1 MAKFKNGLTII
12 AFTLVTLV
20 ILETGKVSEFSSPA
34 SLEEIEEEHFLPHS
48 RQRRDV
54 SSAATLVEYEVVVE
68 LNLSDVVTLNV
79 LRSLLSNGSI
89 SVTLSPTVN
98 ITTIDITTVC
108 SPSSG
113 GYQCRCEDQYRW
125 SCDQC
130 LTLGFCDNITGDT
143 CGCINTIPP
152 DGQYCQSVVQNNF
165 TACPVTTP
173 VPTPVPTSPAVVYE
187 YIISIELNVSDVAA
201 INQLRNI
208 LSNIS
213 YPVIISNQIQIYDIN
228 ITTVC
233 SPSSGGYQCRCEDQY
248 RWSCDQCLTL
258 GFCDNITGDT
268 CGCINTIPPD
278 GQYCQSVVQ
287 NNFTACPVTTPVP
300 TPVPTSPAVVYEY
313 IISIELNVSDV
324 AAINQLRNIL
334 SNISYPV
341 IISNQIQIYD
351 INITTVCSPSSG
363 GYQCR
368 CEDQYRWSCDQ
379 CLTLG
384 FCDNITGDTCGCI
397 NTIPPDGQY
406 CQSVVQNNFT
416 ACPVTTP
423 VPTPVPTSPAVVY
436 EYIISIEL
444 NVSDVAAIN
453 QLRNIL
459 SNISYPVIISNQIQI
474 YDINITT
481 VCSPSSGG
489 YQCRCED
496 QYRWSCDQCLTL
508 GFCDNITGDTCG
520 CINTI
525 PPDGQYCQSVVQ
537 NNFTACPVTTPVPT
551 PVPTSPAVVYEYI
564 ISIELNV
571 SDVAAINQLRN
582 ILSNISYPVIISN
595 QIQIYD
601 INITTVCS
609 PSSGGHQCR
618 CEDQYRWSC
627 DQCLTLGFCDNITGD
642 TCGCINTIPPDGQ
655 YCQSVVQNNFTA
667 CPVTTPVPTPVPT
680 SPAVV
685 YEYIISIELNV
696 SDVAVINQLRNILS
710 NISYPVIIS
719 NQIQIYDINITTVC
733 SPSSGGYQCRCEDQY
748 RWSCDQC
755 LTLGFCDNI
764 TGDTCGCIN
773 TIPPDGQY
781 CQSVVQN
788 NFTACPVTTPVPTPV
803 PTSPAVVYE
812 YIISIELNVSDVAV
826 INQLRNILS
835 NISYPVIISNQIQ
848 IYDIN
853 ITTVCSPS
861 SGGYQCR
868 CEDQYR
874 WSCDQCLTLGFCD
887 NITGDTC
894 GCINTIPP
902 DGQYCQ
908 SVVQN
913 NFTACPVTTPVPTP
927 VPTSPAVVYEY
938 IISIELNVSDVAV
951 INQLRNILSNISYPV
966 IISNQ
971 IQIYDI
977 NITTV
982 CSPSSG
988 GHQCRCEDQYRW
1000 SCDQC
1005 LTLGFCDN
1013 ITGDTCGCI
1022 NTIPPDGQY
1031 CQSVVQNNF
1040 TACPVTTPV
1049 PTPVP
1054 TSPAVVYEYIISIE
1068 LNVSDVAA
1076 INQLR
1081 NILSN
1086 ISYPV
1091 IISNQ
1096 IQIYD
1101 INITTVCSPSSGGYQ
1116 CRCEDQ
1122 YRWSCDQCLTLGF
1135 CDNITGD
1142 TCGCIN
1148 TIPPDG
1154 QYCQSVVQNN
1164 FTACPVTTPVP
1175 TPVPTSPAVVYE
1187 YIISIELNVSDVAAI
1202 NQLRNIL
1209 SNISY
1214 PVIISNQI
1222 QIYDINITTVCS
1234 PSSGGHQCRC
1244 EDQYRW
1250 SCDQCLTLGFCDN
1263 ITGDTCGCINTIPPD
1278 GQYCQSVVQNNFTA
1292 CPVTTPVPSPVP
1304 TSPAVVYE
1312 YIISIELNVSD
1323 VAAINQLRN
1332 ILSNISYPVI
1342 ISNQIQIYDIN
1353 ITTVCSPSSGGYQC
1367 RCEDQYRWS
1376 CDQCLTLGFCDNIT
1390 GDTCGCINTIP
1401 PDGQYCQSVV
1411 QNNFTACPVTT
1422 PVPTPVPTSPAVV
1435 YEYIISIEL
1444 NVSDVAAINQLRN
1457 ILSNISYPVIIS
1469 NQIQIYDINIT
1480 TVCSPSS
1487 GGYQCRCEDQYR
1499 WSCDQCL
1506 TLGFCDNITG
1516 DTCGCINTIPP
1527 DGQYCQSVV
1536 QNNFTACPVTTPVPT
1551 PVPTSPA
1558 VVYEYIIS
1566 IELNVSDVA
1575 AINQLRNILSNI
1587 SYPVIISNQIQIY
1600 DINITTVCSP
1610 SSGGYQ
1616 CRCEDQYRW
1625 SCDQCLTL
1633 GFCDNIT
1640 GDTCGCINTIP
1651 PDGQYCQSVVQ
1662 NNFTAC
1668 PVTTPVP
1675 TPVPTSPAVVYEYII
1690 SIELNVSDVAAI
1702 NQLRNILSNI
1712 SYPVIISNQ
1721 IQIYDI
1727 NITTV
1732 CSPSSGGYQCRC
1744 EDQYRWSCDQ
1754 CLTLGFCDNITGDTC
1769 GCINTIPPDGQY
1781 CQSVVQNNFTAC
1793 PVTTPVPTPVPTS
1806 PAVVYEYIISIE
1818 LNVSDVAAINQLR
1831 NILSNISYPVIIS
1844 NQIQIYDINI
1854 TTVCSPSSGGY
1865 QCRCED
1871 QYRWSCDQCL
1881 TLGFCDNITGDT
1893 CGCINTIPPDG
1904 QYCQSVVQNNFTSCP
1919 VTTPVPTPVPTSPA
1933 VVYEYIISIELNV
1946 SDVAAINQL
1955 RNILSNI
1962 SYPVIISNQIQIY
1975 DINITTV
1982 CSPTS
1987 GGYQCRC
1994 EDQYRWSCD
2003 QCLTL
2008 GFCDNIT
2015 GDTCGC
2021 INTIPPDGQYCQSV
2035 VQNNFTAC
2043 PVTTPV
2049 PTPVPTSPAV
2059 VYEYIISIELNVS
2072 DVAAIN
2078 QLRNILSNI
2087 SYPVIISNQIQIY
2100 DINITTVCSPS
2111 SGGYQCRCEDQY
2123 RWSCDQCL
2131 TLGFCDNI
2139 TGDTCGCINTIPPDG
2154 QYCQSVVQNNFTACP
2169 VTTPV
2174 PTPVPTSPTVVYEYI
2189 ISIELNV
2196 SDVAVINQLR
2206 NILSNISYPVI
2217 ISNQIQIYD
2226 INITTVCYPS
2236 ETTYQCR
2243 CEQQFGWPCEMCSTF
2258 GKCNETFDNT
2268 CECINAI
2275 PPNGVYCQ
2283 PMTDLLVCPTS
2294 TPPIDSTSVSTT
2306 DSIITTA
2313 ESSLTTTVTD
2323 TTPVATTD
2331 LSTPMTTLTTITNS
2345 TVTSPADVN
2354 TTTTEAPTTFET
2366 NSTSDS
2372 TTEGSST
2379 TAPTTTTITNSTS
2392 VSTTDSI
2399 ITTAESSLTTTVTDT
2414 TPVATTDLSTPMTT
2428 LTTITNS
2435 TVTVTPDVSTT
2446 TTEAPTTF
2454 ETNSTVTSPADVS
2467 TTTTE
2472 APTTF
2477 ETNSTSDS
2485 TTEGS
2490 STTAPTTTTI
2500 TNSTSVSTT
2509 DSIIT
2514 TAESSLT
2521 TTVTNTIPVATTDLS
2536 TPMTTLTTITN
2547 STVTVTPDV
2556 STTTTEAPTTFE
2568 TNSTVTSPAD
2578 VSTTTTE
2585 APTTFETNSTSDS
2598 TTEGSSTTAPT
2609 TTTITNSTSVST
2621 SDSIIT
2627 TAESSLTT
2635 TVTNTI
2641 PVATTD
2647 LSTPMT
2653 TLTTIT
2659 NSTVTVTPDV
2669 STTTTE
2675 APTTFETNS
2684 TVTSPADVSTTTTE
2698 APTTFET
2705 NSTSD
2710 STTESSS
2717 TTAPTTTTITNST
2730 SVSTTDSIITT
2741 TVTNTTPVATTDLSS
2756 TTPMTT
2762 STTIT
2767 ITVTPDVST
2776 TTTKAPTTF
2785 KTNSA
2790 PVSTTEGSTTTAPT
2804 STTITSV
2811 TSQST
2816 SGSSTMSSTSTIAPT
2831 TYLTTATST
2840 MANTTIP
2847 TTTTPMANTTI
2858 SNQST
2863 TTANNTTHTTVTTPA
2878 ILTTTLTTTTTTA
2891 TTTIPITTTTTT
2903 TSSTASTTLSTTA
2916 TTPQPAVLDVQMSI
2930 KLNYTYTQDL
2940 SDKTTSA
2947 YKNLESR
2954 ILTVLVEQYKGITG
2968 FIRVFVDKF
2977 RQGSVITDFV
2987 VQATQVNGS
2996 EIAAVNQNLPVAMS
3010 SVAPVIG
3017 SVSAVYNSL
3026 TPISTSGLIYTGS
3039 SMVLTCE
3046 PPSGIIN
3053 KGSTWTFNSLQIK
3066 SNSRITI
3073 TDTGSLSTLT
3083 VNNVILDDIG
3093 TYGCTLMSSALD
3105 FVQSGVVT
3113 AAQIKQA
3120 PNLQLQSLV
3129 NVKCTVGQKQPLLC
3143 CVQQPYTVQ
3152 WFQGT
3157 TSLNSVSTSSA
3168 QTYCITYNFQLQSC
3182 SGPQQSDFTC
3192 MVDNPQGYKMT
3203 TTVKFFTSDIT
3214 CNNSQYGSGQ
3224 TGDTSVI
3231 GCDPGQEGS
3240 RTAVCQSTGQWIP
3253 KNDTC
3258 IVTVIKQLLI
3268 ASQTLTVQQVPTFVM
3283 QLKNAVLANE
3293 TQTATSSATVSA
3305 IVDIL
3310 NTIANVPTP
3319 VNETVMRN
3327 VLDTVNAII
3336 GDDAKGSWEFLN
3348 SQELNNASSIL
3359 LGSLETISDT
3369 LDGAFS
3375 IITPLIQFNRTMI
3388 SNFFKAYL
3396 NSSVT
3401 IDIPNTNTS
3410 NAFIT
3415 TILFSSLNNVLSTR
3429 NSTNT
3434 TSNGTVTDSVINAD
3448 VVLVKINSTIQN
3460 VTLKYAKLNNS
3471 LTLNPRCVFWNFK
3484 AFKDL
3489 GAWDD
3494 EGCNLVSDI
3503 NNTVTCNCNHLTSF
3517 SILMST
3523 YIPPSLREA
3532 LDIITY
3538 VGVGISLASL
3548 VICLIIEA
3556 YVWKAITRNSTA
3568 YMRHVS
3574 IVNTALS
3581 LLIGDIC
3588 FIIGASI
3595 AKNPAEN
3602 AGQDYNVPVGP
3613 CSTATFFM
3621 HFFYLALFFWMLV
3634 SGLLLF
3640 YRTVMVFSHMSKSTM
3655 LAIGFSLGYGCP
3667 LIIAVIT
3674 VAVTA
3679 PGHGYIRR
3687 DYACWL
3693 NWTETMALL
3702 ALVIPALSIVFINIL
3717 IIIVV
3722 VFKMLRRGV
3731 GDTAQRDEK
3740 HTLVVVARCVIIL
3753 TPLFGLTWSLG
3764 VGTML
3769 ESTNK
3774 GIHIAFAFFNSLQ
3787 GFFILLF
3794 GTLYDSKVRAILS
3807 KRSPT
3812 PSTGSV
3818 PRSSNSG
3825 VSSLSG
3831 LNFMNRLRRRAHIY
3845 RVSEATNARNSHT
3858 TESYVS
3864 I

>member
-1 MAKFKNGLTII
+1 Q
-12 AFTLVTLV
+12 
-20 ILETGKVSEFSSPA
+20 
-34 SLEEIEEEHFLPHS
+34 HQLP
-48 RQRRDV
+48 
-54 SSAATLVEYEVVVE
+54 
-68 LNLSDVVTLNV
+68 
-79 LRSLLSNGSI
+79 
-89 SVTLSPTVN
+89 P
-98 ITTIDITTVC
+98 
-108 SPSSG
+108 
-113 GYQCRCEDQYRW
+113 
-125 SCDQC
+125 
-130 LTLGFCDNITGDT
+130 
-143 CGCINTIPP
+143 
-152 DGQYCQSVVQNNF
+152 
-165 TACPVTTP
+165 
-173 VPTPVPTSPAVVYE
+173 PAVVYE

-278 GQYCQSVVQ
+278 GQY
-287 NNFTACPVTTPVP
+287 
-300 TPVPTSPAVVYEY
+300 
-313 IISIELNVSDV
+313 
-324 AAINQLRNIL
+324 
-334 SNISYPV
+334 
-341 IISNQIQIYD
+341 
-351 INITTVCSPSSG
+351 
-363 GYQCR
+363 
-368 CEDQYRWSCDQ
+368 
-379 CLTLG
+379 
-384 FCDNITGDTCGCI
+384 
-397 NTIPPDGQY
+397 
-406 CQSVVQNNFT
+406 
-416 ACPVTTP
+416 
-423 VPTPVPTSPAVVY
+423 
-436 EYIISIEL
+436 
-444 NVSDVAAIN
+444 
-453 QLRNIL
+453 
-459 SNISYPVIISNQIQI
+459 
-474 YDINITT
+474 
-481 VCSPSSGG
+481 
-489 YQCRCED
+489 
-496 QYRWSCDQCLTL
+496 
-508 GFCDNITGDTCG
+508 
-520 CINTI
+520 
-525 PPDGQYCQSVVQ
+525 
-537 NNFTACPVTTPVPT
+537 
-551 PVPTSPAVVYEYI
+551 
-564 ISIELNV
+564 
-571 SDVAAINQLRN
+571 
-582 ILSNISYPVIISN
+582 
-595 QIQIYD
+595 
-601 INITTVCS
+601 
-609 PSSGGHQCR
+609 
-618 CEDQYRWSC
+618 
-627 DQCLTLGFCDNITGD
+627 
-642 TCGCINTIPPDGQ
+642 
-655 YCQSVVQNNFTA
+655 
-667 CPVTTPVPTPVPT
+667 
-680 SPAVV
+680 
-685 YEYIISIELNV
+685 
-696 SDVAVINQLRNILS
+696 
-710 NISYPVIIS
+710 
-719 NQIQIYDINITTVC
+719 
-733 SPSSGGYQCRCEDQY
+733 
-748 RWSCDQC
+748 
-755 LTLGFCDNI
+755 
-764 TGDTCGCIN
+764 
-773 TIPPDGQY
+773 
-781 CQSVVQN
+781 
-788 NFTACPVTTPVPTPV
+788 
-803 PTSPAVVYE
+803 
-812 YIISIELNVSDVAV
+812 
-826 INQLRNILS
+826 
-835 NISYPVIISNQIQ
+835 
-848 IYDIN
+848 
-853 ITTVCSPS
+853 
-861 SGGYQCR
+861 
-868 CEDQYR
+868 
-874 WSCDQCLTLGFCD
+874 
-887 NITGDTC
+887 
-894 GCINTIPP
+894 
-902 DGQYCQ
+902 
-908 SVVQN
+908 
-913 NFTACPVTTPVPTP
+913 
-927 VPTSPAVVYEY
+927 
-938 IISIELNVSDVAV
+938 
-951 INQLRNILSNISYPV
+951 
-966 IISNQ
+966 
-971 IQIYDI
+971 
-977 NITTV
+977 
-982 CSPSSG
+982 
-988 GHQCRCEDQYRW
+988 
-1000 SCDQC
+1000 
-1005 LTLGFCDN
+1005 
-1013 ITGDTCGCI
+1013 
-1022 NTIPPDGQY
+1022 
-1031 CQSVVQNNF
+1031 
-1040 TACPVTTPV
+1040 
-1049 PTPVP
+1049 
-1054 TSPAVVYEYIISIE
+1054 
-1068 LNVSDVAA
+1068 
-1076 INQLR
+1076 
-1081 NILSN
+1081 
-1086 ISYPV
+1086 
-1091 IISNQ
+1091 
-1096 IQIYD
+1096 
-1101 INITTVCSPSSGGYQ
+1101 
-1116 CRCEDQ
+1116 
-1122 YRWSCDQCLTLGF
+1122 
-1135 CDNITGD
+1135 
-1142 TCGCIN
+1142 
-1148 TIPPDG
+1148 
-1154 QYCQSVVQNN
+1154 
-1164 FTACPVTTPVP
+1164 
-1175 TPVPTSPAVVYE
+1175 
-1187 YIISIELNVSDVAAI
+1187 
-1202 NQLRNIL
+1202 
-1209 SNISY
+1209 
-1214 PVIISNQI
+1214 
-1222 QIYDINITTVCS
+1222 
-1234 PSSGGHQCRC
+1234 
-1244 EDQYRW
+1244 
-1250 SCDQCLTLGFCDN
+1250 
-1263 ITGDTCGCINTIPPD
+1263 
-1278 GQYCQSVVQNNFTA
+1278 
-1292 CPVTTPVPSPVP
+1292 
-1304 TSPAVVYE
+1304 
-1312 YIISIELNVSD
+1312 
-1323 VAAINQLRN
+1323 
-1332 ILSNISYPVI
+1332 
-1342 ISNQIQIYDIN
+1342 
-1353 ITTVCSPSSGGYQC
+1353 
-1367 RCEDQYRWS
+1367 
-1376 CDQCLTLGFCDNIT
+1376 
-1390 GDTCGCINTIP
+1390 
-1401 PDGQYCQSVV
+1401 
-1411 QNNFTACPVTT
+1411 
-1422 PVPTPVPTSPAVV
+1422 
-1435 YEYIISIEL
+1435 
-1444 NVSDVAAINQLRN
+1444 
-1457 ILSNISYPVIIS
+1457 
-1469 NQIQIYDINIT
+1469 
-1480 TVCSPSS
+1480 
-1487 GGYQCRCEDQYR
+1487 
-1499 WSCDQCL
+1499 
-1506 TLGFCDNITG
+1506 
-1516 DTCGCINTIPP
+1516 
-1527 DGQYCQSVV
+1527 
-1536 QNNFTACPVTTPVPT
+1536 
-1551 PVPTSPA
+1551 
-1558 VVYEYIIS
+1558 
-1566 IELNVSDVA
+1566 
-1575 AINQLRNILSNI
+1575 
-1587 SYPVIISNQIQIY
+1587 
-1600 DINITTVCSP
+1600 
-1610 SSGGYQ
+1610 
-1616 CRCEDQYRW
+1616 
-1625 SCDQCLTL
+1625 
-1633 GFCDNIT
+1633 
-1640 GDTCGCINTIP
+1640 
-1651 PDGQYCQSVVQ
+1651 
-1662 NNFTAC
+1662 
-1668 PVTTPVP
+1668 
-1675 TPVPTSPAVVYEYII
+1675 
-1690 SIELNVSDVAAI
+1690 
-1702 NQLRNILSNI
+1702 
-1712 SYPVIISNQ
+1712 
-1721 IQIYDI
+1721 
-1727 NITTV
+1727 
-1732 CSPSSGGYQCRC
+1732 
-1744 EDQYRWSCDQ
+1744 
-1754 CLTLGFCDNITGDTC
+1754 
-1769 GCINTIPPDGQY
+1769 
-1781 CQSVVQNNFTAC
+1781 
-1793 PVTTPVPTPVPTS
+1793 
-1806 PAVVYEYIISIE
+1806 
-1818 LNVSDVAAINQLR
+1818 
-1831 NILSNISYPVIIS
+1831 
-1844 NQIQIYDINI
+1844 
-1854 TTVCSPSSGGY
+1854 
-1865 QCRCED
+1865 
-1871 QYRWSCDQCL
+1871 
-1881 TLGFCDNITGDT
+1881 
-1893 CGCINTIPPDG
+1893 
-1904 QYCQSVVQNNFTSCP
+1904 
-1919 VTTPVPTPVPTSPA
+1919 SPA

-2035 VQNNFTAC
+2035 VQNT
-2043 PVTTPV
+2043 
-2049 PTPVPTSPAV
+2049 PAV

-2154 QYCQSVVQNNFTACP
+2154 QYCQSVVQNSNLSCYN
-2169 VTTPV
+2169 
-2174 PTPVPTSPTVVYEYI
+2174 TSPTVVYEYI

-2275 PPNGVYCQ
+2275 PPNGHTLQAVPC
-2283 PMTDLLVCPTS
+2283 
-2294 TPPIDSTSVSTT
+2294 
-2306 DSIITTA
+2306 SIYTFMGNYTFSLF
-2313 ESSLTTTVTD
+2313 SS
-2323 TTPVATTD
+2323 
-2331 LSTPMTTLTTITNS
+2331 I
-2345 TVTSPADVN
+2345 
-2354 TTTTEAPTTFET
+2354 
-2366 NSTSDS
+2366 
-2372 TTEGSST
+2372 G
-2379 TAPTTTTITNSTS
+2379 
-2392 VSTTDSI
+2392 
-2399 ITTAESSLTTTVTDT
+2399 
-2414 TPVATTDLSTPMTT
+2414 
-2428 LTTITNS
+2428 
-2435 TVTVTPDVSTT
+2435 
-2446 TTEAPTTF
+2446 
-2454 ETNSTVTSPADVS
+2454 
-2467 TTTTE
+2467 
-2472 APTTF
+2472 
-2477 ETNSTSDS
+2477 
-2485 TTEGS
+2485 
-2490 STTAPTTTTI
+2490 
-2500 TNSTSVSTT
+2500 
-2509 DSIIT
+2509 
-2514 TAESSLT
+2514 
-2521 TTVTNTIPVATTDLS
+2521 
-2536 TPMTTLTTITN
+2536 
-2547 STVTVTPDV
+2547 
-2556 STTTTEAPTTFE
+2556 
-2568 TNSTVTSPAD
+2568 
-2578 VSTTTTE
+2578 
-2585 APTTFETNSTSDS
+2585 
-2598 TTEGSSTTAPT
+2598 
-2609 TTTITNSTSVST
+2609 
-2621 SDSIIT
+2621 
-2627 TAESSLTT
+2627 
-2635 TVTNTI
+2635 
-2641 PVATTD
+2641 
-2647 LSTPMT
+2647 
-2653 TLTTIT
+2653 
-2659 NSTVTVTPDV
+2659 
-2669 STTTTE
+2669 
-2675 APTTFETNS
+2675 
-2684 TVTSPADVSTTTTE
+2684 
-2698 APTTFET
+2698 
-2705 NSTSD
+2705 
-2710 STTESSS
+2710 
-2717 TTAPTTTTITNST
+2717 
-2730 SVSTTDSIITT
+2730 
-2741 TVTNTTPVATTDLSS
+2741 
-2756 TTPMTT
+2756 
-2762 STTIT
+2762 
-2767 ITVTPDVST
+2767 
-2776 TTTKAPTTF
+2776 
-2785 KTNSA
+2785 
-2790 PVSTTEGSTTTAPT
+2790 
-2804 STTITSV
+2804 V

-2916 TTPQPAVLDVQMSI
+2916 TTPQPGSVSLRIRVQCNTTDCQIKNKNNCEMS
-2930 KLNYTYTQDL
+2930 
-2940 SDKTTSA
+2940 
-2947 YKNLESR
+2947 
-2954 ILTVLVEQYKGITG
+2954 TVLIMYGN
-2968 FIRVFVDKF
+2968 
-2977 RQGSVITDFV
+2977 GSVITDFV

-3203 TTVKFFTSDIT
+3203 TTVKFFTSGKNIT

-3787 GFFILLF
+3787 VRISIKMQTCVLLLSVVFICNEICFFVLF
-3794 GTLYDSKVRAILS
+3794 
-3807 KRSPT
+3807 
-3812 PSTGSV
+3812 
-3818 PRSSNSG
+3818 
-3825 VSSLSG
+3825 
-3831 LNFMNRLRRRAHIY
+3831 
-3845 RVSEATNARNSHT
+3845 
-3858 TESYVS
+3858 
-3864 I
+3864 